1 MMLQW
6 QREFI
11 AQLKMGVPPEKACRS
26 AAGMSLKEVLEF
38 KENDPSFSDAWDDI
52 SDPLAGRGKSLS
64 RNLTGETLEALLWAQ
79 CDDEQTAAY
88 FNLEVGE
95 MLAKIEEDPE
105 LKRIHK
111 LARKGGQAQ
120 IKMNQM
126 NEAAAGNG
134 QMAIWLGKQ
143 YVGQADKQDHTVKH
157 EPVQMDTQELAKRL
171 IFILSENKMELPEFL
186 ALPPTVDAKFV
197 EIPAEAVDEE

>member
-1 MMLQW
+1 MKQW

-11 AQLKMGVPPEKACRS
+11 AQLKMGIPPERACRS
-26 AAGMSLKEVLEF
+26 AAGMSLKEVLDCKEADPEF
-38 KENDPSFSDAWDDI
+38 SNAWDDV
-52 SDPLAGRGKSLS
+52 SDPFGGRGRSVA
-64 RNLTGETLEALLWAQ
+64 RAMTGETLEALLWAQ

-88 FNLEVGE
+88 FNLETGE
-95 MLAKIEEDPE
+95 MLAKIENDPE

-120 IKMNQM
+120 VKMLQM

-143 YVGQADKQDHTVKH
+143 YVGQADKQDHTMKV
-157 EPVQMDTQELAKRL
+157 EAVPMDTAELARRL
-171 IFILSENKMELPEFL
+171 LVLLEENNLTTNHL
-186 ALPPTVDAKFV
+186 LPPPIDVQFKEIIEVLVD
-197 EIPAEAVDEE
+197 DE